1 MQNHRWRGKPHG
13 GLGFTTARA
22 DGGSGPQESEPKA
35 AGLVFLKPGRRIFY
49 LPCGMKD
56 LLVVHKHRW
65 LGPAPRASDSV
76 GLEWGLRMCIHNGF
90 WGNAVV

>member
-35 AGLVFLKPGRRIFY
+35 AGLVFLKPG
-49 LPCGMKD
+49 
-56 LLVVHKHRW
+56 
-65 LGPAPRASDSV
+65 SS
-76 GLEWGLRMCIHNGF
+76 
-90 WGNAVV
+90 AV